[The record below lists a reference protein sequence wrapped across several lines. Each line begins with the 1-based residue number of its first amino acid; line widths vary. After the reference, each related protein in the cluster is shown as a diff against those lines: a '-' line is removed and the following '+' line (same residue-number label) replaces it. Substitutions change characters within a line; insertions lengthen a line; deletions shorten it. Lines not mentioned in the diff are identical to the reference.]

1 MTLLQ
6 RFPSNSF
13 SSLNPCFFPLFL
25 SFSFGYIR
33 EKVFRYMGKGTEKG
47 KEEKYMVYIEG
58 RVWMFLFFRKGGETL
73 CVYPRD
79 EKPG

>member
-1 MTLLQ
+1 
-6 RFPSNSF
+6 
-13 SSLNPCFFPLFL
+13 
-25 SFSFGYIR
+25 
-33 EKVFRYMGKGTEKG
+33 MGKGTEKG